1 MSCVK
6 SILINKDGVL
16 QNPNDNNL
24 PLLNGA
30 NGILFNNEI
39 SLTFYN
45 EIETDPATKL
55 KVPKKSSV
63 VKTGLSGTVEISA
76 LPEEDSPY
84 SVPLDTATIDIST
97 SCWLG
102 FKGLATQILA
112 TCTGVTGANY
122 INITVYRS

>member
-1 MSCVK
+1 MGCVK

-16 QNPNDNNL
+16 QNPNDNSL
-24 PLLNGA
+24 PLLSGA
-30 NGILFNNEI
+30 NSILFNNEI

-45 EIETDPATKL
+45 EIEIDNLTGL

-63 VKTGLSGTVEISA
+63 VKTGLSGTVDISA
-76 LPEEDSPY
+76 LPEPDSPY
-84 SVPLDTATIDIST
+84 SVPLENPTIDIST
-97 SCWLG
+97 SCWIG
-102 FKGLATQILA
+102 FKGLATEIIA